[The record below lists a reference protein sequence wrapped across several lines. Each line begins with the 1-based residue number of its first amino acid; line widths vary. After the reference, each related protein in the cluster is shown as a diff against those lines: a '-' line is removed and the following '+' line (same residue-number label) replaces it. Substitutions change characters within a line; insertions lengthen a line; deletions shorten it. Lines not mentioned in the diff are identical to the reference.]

1 MPSCFPCSRLRCVY
15 WWAPLLAWLVG
26 LMLLHAPAAG
36 QTASSLQA
44 VGPFERL
51 AGSPD
56 QSAPASR
63 VLLDATGQLTVGQVH
78 DRFEAGEG
86 RAVNQAQI
94 MPAAGGAA
102 LWYRVH
108 LPAVQLPTALVLTV
122 PHPGMDSVDLYRPA
136 SPQAAAD
143 AGASFGPQASSAG
156 QWLLRRSGD
165 HVAVASWPLRY
176 LYPAFGF
183 QVLPSESQ
191 PTYLR
196 VTHSFPISVHWTLS
210 DARSF
215 YETSKQWHVL
225 LGVYVGLV
233 GVLVLLSVFHA
244 ISWRDPVH
252 FFFAVLVLVI
262 ALGQLSL
269 TGLAGE
275 YLWPDSA
282 GWNDSAPLVLSL
294 ASAALLHLFLRQ
306 LVAER
311 EASWL
316 SWWLLLMTLVGGLL
330 TAAHLVLGRQAV
342 FAYTGPYFLASMA
355 SYLLA
360 AFWYARR
367 RPRVGLWVLAATVSL
382 GAGAVFPVLR
392 NMSLMSLNAATQFGA
407 QAGSALEVLLLLVAL
422 SQRNRERRDNQM
434 RVGAM
439 ASVDALTG
447 VANHRILLQR
457 LDQLLLRQQREPGVG
472 AVLRVRVS
480 NASELRNEYGLE
492 VAQNALVH
500 AGACITGVAHEGD
513 TVARHRDGDFV
524 LVLRGT
530 VTQAQL
536 TDLGQRLIAHGLAES
551 PALPPATVLLL
562 RLAVM
567 PAPFQTTDAAAL
579 LQSLGEVLDGLTG
592 RAGTALRFASSHP
605 PRGDTQPQ

>member
-1 MPSCFPCSRLRCVY
+1 
-15 WWAPLLAWLVG
+15 
-26 LMLLHAPAAG
+26 MLLHAPVAG

-44 VGPFERL
+44 VGPFARI
-51 AGSPD
+51 AGDPGQGS
-56 QSAPASR
+56 QASR
-63 VLLDATGQLTVGQVH
+63 VLLDAAGQFTVEQVH
-78 DRFEAGEG
+78 GRFEAGEG

-94 MPAAGGAA
+94 MPAAGGGA
-102 LWYRVH
+102 LWYRVE
-108 LPAVQLPTALVLTV
+108 LPSLEQPTALVLTV
-122 PHPGMDSVDLYRPA
+122 PHPGMDSVNLYRPA
-136 SPQAAAD
+136 TPANAD
-143 AGASFGPQASSAG
+143 ADSSAG
-156 QWLLRRSGD
+156 QWQVQRSGD
-165 HVAVASWPLRY
+165 HIATAAWPLRY

-183 QVLPSESQ
+183 QVQPGESQ

-196 VTHSFPISVHWTLS
+196 VTHSFPISVYWTLS

-215 YETSKQWHVL
+215 HETSKQWHLL
-225 LGVYVGLV
+225 LGVYIGLV
-233 GVLVLLSVFHA
+233 VVLVLLSVFHA
-244 ISWRDPVH
+244 LAWRDPVH

-275 YLWPDSA
+275 YFWPGSA

-330 TAAHLVLGRQAV
+330 TAAHLALGREAV

-422 SQRNRERRDNQM
+422 SQRNRERRDNQL

-472 AVLRVRVS
+472 AVLRIRLG
-480 NASELRNEYGLE
+480 NASEIRNEYGLE
-492 VAQNALVH
+492 VAQNAMVH
-500 AGACITGVAHEGD
+500 AGTCITGVAHEGD

-524 LVLRGT
+524 LILREAM
-530 VTQAQL
+530 TQAQL
-536 TDLGQRLIAHGLAES
+536 TGLGQRLIAHGLAES
-551 PALPPATVLLL
+551 PALPPGTVLRLK
-562 RLAVM
+562 LAVA
-567 PAPFQTTDAAAL
+567 PAPFQTTDAGSL
-579 LQSLGEVLDGLTG
+579 LQSLGEVLDGLAG
-592 RAGTALRFASSHP
+592 RAGTALRFANSRA